1 MKIILLQDV
10 KGQGR
15 KGEVKDVN
23 EGYARNFLIKKGLAE
38 VATPTKINELNQKK
52 ASQDF
57 HRAEEVK
64 ATQALAKEIY
74 GKTFAVKIK
83 AGQSGKVFGS
93 VTGANIADAL
103 VAAGYN
109 VDKKKIVL
117 AQPIKNVG
125 TYEVELKLMEGI
137 QSKIN
142 VVIEAERSEERRV
155 GKECRL

>member
-74 GKTFAVKIK
+74 GKTFVVKIK

-142 VVIEAERSEERRV
+142 VVIEAE
-155 GKECRL
+155 

>member
-10 KGQGR
+10 KGQGK

-38 VATPTKINELNQKK
+38 VATPTKINEMNQKK

-142 VVIEAERSEERRV
+142 VVIEAE
-155 GKECRL
+155 